1 MGRSHWDHNCVLYD
15 LYHFVDLDTVWT
27 VVHLF
32 ELRCMIITTQHSKC
46 YVRPSVHSQSHA
58 SCDGLNQPINHSIK
72 TTYMPF
78 IYSYCIRATTGSIA
92 RSEKRRHL
100 SYSEGDFEVFHSAVQ
115 GRHVAPMGVKFGK
128 FGTADSS
135 VSNFTHNS
143 ATIRV
148 QDRKL
153 KILLKFLPNFGI

>member
-1 MGRSHWDHNCVLYD
+1 
-15 LYHFVDLDTVWT
+15 
-27 VVHLF
+27 VHLF